1 MSTASPILSVT
12 SSTKSLFDQMF
23 ALPVGANKDPIL
35 PEPQQVEVEDDFIY
49 DPMDVVLLAEAAL
62 ENSDSSESSEY
73 KDRLAECR
81 QLISDSNTSD
91 KPLSSE
97 SLKTIQR
104 LKADVD
110 KLVNHNIC
118 DDSTWNGL
126 APKALRLKDLPG
138 AFDFAIIES
147 EEMWMVRGANY
158 LNDKKKVPYWIHCP
172 FQCCHSWALAMHTL
186 TFPMPR
192 PDFRLKLSRRCSI
205 CAGCRSWSNRR
216 VHLQSW
222 LRT

>member
-1 MSTASPILSVT
+1 MSTASPIPSVT

-23 ALPVGANKDPIL
+23 ALPVDANKDPIL
-35 PEPQQVEVEDDFIY
+35 PEPQQVDVEDDFTY

-62 ENSDSSESSEY
+62 ESSGSSDSSEY

-110 KLVNHNIC
+110 KLVNRDIC

-158 LNDKKKVPYWIHCP
+158 LNDKKKVPYQIQCP
-172 FQCCHSWALAMHTL
+172 LVLLFLEHT
-186 TFPMPR
+186 TDIPMPR
-192 PDFRLKLSRRCSI
+192 SDFRLKPSRRCST

-216 VHLQSW
+216 EHPRSW